1 MKFDEL
7 NQLLKR
13 YYDVM
18 EIPKED
24 KRKRVDL
31 GLGLF
36 DIFLYILLYIK
47 TDIRLG
53 NPESVDDYVETL
65 DYRIRDI
72 LNEKDIPYD
81 EEYIPK
87 LSRDIVETS
96 LRHPDDK
103 YYFSEDRALLIA
115 QNESNTVYNSIDF
128 KTAKAQGKKYK
139 TWLAIEDERTRE
151 AHAIVDTTR
160 IPIDE
165 MFSVGNDH
173 MLFPHDFINGSP
185 ENLINCRCSC
195 LYEN

>member
-103 YYFSEDRALLIA
+103 YYFSEDRAVIITL
-115 QNESNTVYNSIDF
+115 NEANTIMNNVDF
-128 KTAKAQGKKYK
+128 VSAKKSGKTHKQWITEK
-139 TWLAIEDERTRE
+139 DERVRPWHE
-151 AHAIVDTTR
+151 EVDDKK

-165 MFSVGNDH
+165 MFHVGNDE
-173 MLFPHDFINGSP
+173 MRFPHDYINGSP

-195 LYEN
+195 LYS

>member
-103 YYFSEDRALLIA
+103 YYFSEDRAVIITL
-115 QNESNTVYNSIDF
+115 NEANTIMNNVDF
-128 KTAKAQGKKYK
+128 VSAKKSGKTHKQWITEK
-139 TWLAIEDERTRE
+139 DERVRPWHE
-151 AHAIVDTTR
+151 EVDDKK

-165 MFSVGNDH
+165 MFHVGNDE
-173 MLFPHDFINGSP
+173 MRFPHDYIASP
-185 ENLINCRCSC
+185 ENTINCRCVC
-195 LYEN
+195 KYE

>member
-7 NQLLKR
+7 NQLLTR

-24 KRKRVDL
+24 KKKRVDL

-36 DIFLYILLYIK
+36 ELFLYILLYIK
-47 TDIRLG
+47 NDIKTD
-53 NPESVDDYVETL
+53 NPETVDDYVKSL
-65 DYRIRDI
+65 DYRIRDV
-72 LNEKDIPYD
+72 LEEKNLPYD

-87 LSRDIVETS
+87 LSQDIVETT

-103 YYFSEDRALLIA
+103 YYFSEDRALIITL
-115 QNESNTVYNSIDF
+115 NEANTIMNNVDF
-128 KTAKAQGKKYK
+128 VSAKKQGKTYK
-139 TWLAIEDERTRE
+139 RWITEKDERVRPWHE
-151 AHAIVDTTR
+151 EVDETK

-165 MFSVGNDH
+165 MFKVGNDE
-173 MLFPHDFINGSP
+173 LRFPHDYINGSP

-195 LYEN
+195 LYS